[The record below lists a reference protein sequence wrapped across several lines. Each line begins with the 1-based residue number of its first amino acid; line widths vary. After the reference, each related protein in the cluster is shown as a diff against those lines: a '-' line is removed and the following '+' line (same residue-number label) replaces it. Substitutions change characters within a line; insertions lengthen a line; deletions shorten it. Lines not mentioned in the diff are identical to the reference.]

1 MSKEINVR
9 TLCLFC
15 VGLLSGGCS
24 HPSEHA
30 PVGQSYEQK
39 TAATMP
45 TPEVA
50 VSPTPSSSYH
60 MSKEVKDLLKPF
72 SGWEKQNERI
82 AIAYSGKYLL
92 EAEAYTNGF
101 LVSIGC
107 VNKNELSNGD
117 ISQVK
122 VFYDLDGKVS
132 GINFYKMRIF
142 MSPEGKET
150 SRIDVLLNDNFLV
163 PIGQDLSATREYHE
177 AIAELEKADVFSG
190 FFITD
195 KTVKPRRF

>member
-15 VGLLSGGCS
+15 LGLLSGGCS

-50 VSPTPSSSYH
+50 VPPTPSSSYD

-72 SGWEKQNERI
+72 SGWKKQDERT
-82 AIAYSGKYLL
+82 AIAYSGKYFLR
-92 EAEAYTNGF
+92 AKAHTDGF
-101 LVSIGC
+101 LISIGH
-107 VNKNELSNGD
+107 VNKNELSDGD
-117 ISQVK
+117 ISQVE

-142 MSPEGKET
+142 RTLEGKET
-150 SRIDVLLNDNFLV
+150 SGMEVLLKDNFLV
-163 PIGQDLSATREYHE
+163 PIGQDLSATREYNE

-195 KTVKPRRF
+195 KKVKPRRF